1 MAAVNGSS
9 GSNGVNGHTKE
20 NASRH
25 VDSTNPEFTQHCINA
40 IGPNAS
46 PRAREL
52 GAALF
57 KHIHAFAREVQ
68 LTTVRPLTR
77 LRENVPADLAS
88 QDEWMAGQELLNQCG
103 KLWTESEGKRNEM
116 HRMSDVLGLE
126 SYAHLS
132 NLSIPILL
140 QTRSLCKQGPF

>member
-1 MAAVNGSS
+1 MCIRDSKEPLNVLNLSLHEPESSFSSYYNLHATMAAVNGT
-9 GSNGVNGHTKE
+9 NGVHGNTKE
-20 NASRH
+20 NATKH

-68 LTTVRPLTR
+68 LTTVRNLTQ
-77 LRENVPADLAS
+77 LPME
-88 QDEWMAGQELLNQCG
+88 
-103 KLWTESEGKRNEM
+103 
-116 HRMSDVLGLE
+116 
-126 SYAHLS
+126 
-132 NLSIPILL
+132 I
-140 QTRSLCKQGPF
+140 TR